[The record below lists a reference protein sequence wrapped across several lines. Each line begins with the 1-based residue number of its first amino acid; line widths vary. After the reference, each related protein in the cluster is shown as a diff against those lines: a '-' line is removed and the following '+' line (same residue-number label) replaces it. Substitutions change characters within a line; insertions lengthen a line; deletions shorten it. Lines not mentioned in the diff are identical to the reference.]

1 MSELKA
7 RLQEATKTAMRA
19 RDKRRVVAFRL
30 INAAVKQ
37 VEIDQR
43 LELDDAGIVE
53 ILVKQVKQR
62 QNSIEQFQSGGRVD
76 LVEQEQFELDIINEF
91 LPDSPNDEELLQS
104 VKGAVASLSAVS
116 MKDMGRVMQQ
126 LKFELPGSVD
136 MKQVSALVREQL
148 AS

>member
-1 MSELKA
+1 M
-7 RLQEATKTAMRA
+7 QEATKTAMRA
-19 RDKRRVVAFRL
+19 RDKRRVAAFRL

-126 LKFELPGSVD
+126 LRSELPGSVD

>member
-1 MSELKA
+1 
-7 RLQEATKTAMRA
+7 MRA
-19 RDKRRVVAFRL
+19 RDKRRVAAFRL

-126 LKFELPGSVD
+126 LRSELPGSVD

>member
-1 MSELKA
+1 M
-7 RLQEATKTAMRA
+7 QEATKTAMRA
-19 RDKRRVVAFRL
+19 RDRKRVAAFRL

-53 ILVKQVKQR
+53 ILAKQVKQR
-62 QNSIEQFQSGGRVD
+62 QNSIEQFRSGGRAD
-76 LVEQEQFELDIINEF
+76 LVEQEQFEIDIINEF

-104 VKGAVASLSAVS
+104 VKDAIASLSAVS

-126 LKFELPGSVD
+126 LRSELPGSVD
-136 MKQVSALVREQL
+136 MKQVSTLVREQL
-148 AS
+148 VT

>member
-1 MSELKA
+1 M
-7 RLQEATKTAMRA
+7 QEATKTAMRA
-19 RDKRRVVAFRL
+19 RDRKRVAAFRL

-53 ILVKQVKQR
+53 ILAKQVKQR
-62 QNSIEQFQSGGRVD
+62 QNSIEQFKSGGRVD
-76 LVEQEQFELDIINEF
+76 LVEQEQFEIDIINEF

-104 VKGAVASLSAVS
+104 VKDAIASLSAVS

-126 LKFELPGSVD
+126 LRSELPGSVD
-136 MKQVSALVREQL
+136 MKQVSTLVREQL
-148 AS
+148 AT

>member
-1 MSELKA
+1 M
-7 RLQEATKTAMRA
+7 QEATKTAMRA
-19 RDKRRVVAFRL
+19 RDRKRVAAFRL

-53 ILVKQVKQR
+53 ILAKQVKQR
-62 QNSIEQFQSGGRVD
+62 QNSIEQFESGGRVD
-76 LVEQEQFELDIINEF
+76 LVEQEQFEIDIINEF

-104 VKGAVASLSAVS
+104 VKDAIASLSAVS

-126 LKFELPGSVD
+126 LRSELPGSVD
-136 MKQVSALVREQL
+136 MKQVSTLVREQL
-148 AS
+148 AT

>member
-1 MSELKA
+1 
-7 RLQEATKTAMRA
+7 MRA
-19 RDKRRVVAFRL
+19 RDKRRVAAFRL

-76 LVEQEQFELDIINEF
+76 LVEQEQFELDIIKEF

-126 LKFELPGSVD
+126 LKSELPGSVD

>member
-1 MSELKA
+1 M
-7 RLQEATKTAMRA
+7 QEATKTAMRA
-19 RDKRRVVAFRL
+19 RDKRRVAAFRL

-76 LVEQEQFELDIINEF
+76 LVEQEQFELDIIKEF

-126 LKFELPGSVD
+126 LKSELPGSVD